1 MRMGKG
7 FTLIE
12 LLVALAVSAILLA
25 VAVPSF
31 AEFIRGVRASSDVSS
46 LAAALSLARSEAVKR
61 NRSACIYS
69 DSWGGGWEVRLDDG
83 NDNSCAAASDIL
95 VRAFDPVSATAAVS
109 VQQSGADSSEI
120 VFNGSGRRQGAEYT
134 IAYRSVA
141 NECNPRR
148 DRNLVI
154 GPTGRTQIE
163 ACDP

>member
-1 MRMGKG
+1 MRIQKG

-12 LLVALAVSAILLA
+12 LLVTVAVLAILLA

-46 LAAALSLARSEAVKR
+46 LATALSLARSEAVKR
-61 NRSACIYS
+61 NQPACIYS
-69 DSWGGGWEVRLDDG
+69 VSWGAGWEVRLDVNNDG
-83 NDNSCAAASDIL
+83 SCAAVGDSV
-95 VRAFDPVSATAAVS
+95 VREFSAVSAAATLS
-109 VQQSGADSSEI
+109 VQEGGTASNEV

-141 NECNPRR
+141 NECNPQR
-148 DRNLVI
+148 DRNLIV

-163 ACDP
+163 ACIP